1 MAVVSIAAVG
11 DNCIDRFLPPLGF
24 RLAGGNAVNV
34 AVQAVRL
41 GCEASYF
48 GAIGADEDGNHM
60 RRALRENQVGIDG
73 LVTDETR
80 PTAYTDIV
88 AEAGGERRFVFEE
101 FGACAA
107 YRVSDAGIGRL
118 MAFDHV
124 HIGWLN
130 DGGALK
136 RKLWSLGKSVSQ
148 DLSVNNTPE
157 NLSPEGLSI
166 AFASAESAR
175 AREAAEAL
183 LNRGAALAV
192 VTMGVEGS
200 LATDGRQF
208 ALVPASPIMPLD
220 TTGAGDSFIAA
231 FLKAHVLG
239 ADMETALRAGAEHA
253 RCACLHL
260 GGFPQEPLRDAGLIS

>member
-183 LNRGAALAV
+183 LNGGAALAV

-260 GGFPQEPLRDAGLIS
+260 GGFPQEPLRDAGQIS